1 MRIGNYELQRIKN
14 KIIDD
19 LYGKKEEE
27 LEKKEQQITIENR
40 EIWLKQYKPLL
51 EQLPDSMVTRNK
63 KYQLKV
69 DYTDP
74 TVSEAILEKDR
85 EVTRNSY
92 SGDYNRRSNYVIET
106 TWEHTYQKAV
116 INPTDNDDGYS
127 NPEPQPIHTSLKGK
141 LDTLC
146 ENILAWRRERNEM
159 SDYLEET
166 TAHNTGSQQLRKI
179 WPEPFHKYL
188 PAESPSTSTKKTK
201 PIPPPAPTGLK
212 DRLTTNLLE
221 DGI

>member
-1 MRIGNYELQRIKN
+1 MRIGNYDLQRIKE

-19 LYGKKEEE
+19 LYGTKLEQLQKKEIQMAIESRE
-27 LEKKEQQITIENR
+27 L
-40 EIWLKQYKPLL
+40 WLKQYKHLL
-51 EQLPDSMVTRNK
+51 DQLPDSMVTRNK
-63 KYQLKV
+63 KYVLKV

-74 TVSEAILEKDR
+74 TVSQSVIDKDM
-85 EVTRNSY
+85 EQTRNSY
-92 SGDYNRRSNYVIET
+92 NSDYNRRSNYVIDAS
-106 TWEHTYQKAV
+106 WEHTYQKAIV
-116 INPTDNDDGYS
+116 NPTDNDDGYS
-127 NPEPQPIHTSLKGK
+127 SPAEQSIHESLKEK
-141 LDTLC
+141 LENLC
-146 ENILAWRRERNEM
+146 KDILTWRRERNEM

-188 PAESPSTSTKKTK
+188 PAESPSKSTKKTK